1 MAQRIL
7 PCGCLLQWD
16 EDETM
21 IAFCGGHTVDYMRW
35 EGTDRDFIKIIATP
49 KAQRQSSAGAAL
61 SAQ

>member
-16 EDETM
+16 EDETT
-21 IAFCGGHTVDYMRW
+21 IVFCGSHTVDYMRW

-49 KAQRQSSAGAAL
+49 KIKVRARSEAN
-61 SAQ
+61 